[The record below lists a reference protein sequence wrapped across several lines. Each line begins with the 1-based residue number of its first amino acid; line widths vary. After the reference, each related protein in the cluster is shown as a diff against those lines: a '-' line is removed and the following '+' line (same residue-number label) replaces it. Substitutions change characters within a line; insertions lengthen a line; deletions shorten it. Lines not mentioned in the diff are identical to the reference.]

1 MRRAAGGAGGRESAS
16 LSKDAG
22 TSTWTHVAGICLV
35 AGAGLLAILL
45 SVIENESAPGR
56 LNAAPAETSIVRLPD
71 LAFDGTPEPLPT
83 PTPTPAPTP
92 APERTSLAGLRV
104 WSDGDSTSY
113 FVTVAFF
120 QIAAEQGGVPVR
132 AADYKISS
140 GLVNPAFFDWPAA
153 IANEMAAY
161 DPDVAVFMVGAND
174 AMQIRSYDDYAA
186 RVGALMDLMYR
197 PGRVVVWMGQPNMR
211 PDPAQGYSPALAQ
224 AIPPVNAV
232 FQAEAA
238 KRSWVRYVD
247 CYALTSYSEG
257 SYADVLPDE
266 NGVPQV
272 LRASDG
278 IHLTSAGGRRLALAA
293 VAAALR

>member
-1 MRRAAGGAGGRESAS
+1 MALES
-16 LSKDAG
+16 KPRG
-22 TSTWTHVAGICLV
+22 NRWTHVFGVSLV
-35 AGAGLLAILL
+35 AFSGLLAIAF
-45 SVIENESAPGR
+45 SVLEGESHTDRASA
-56 LNAAPAETSIVRLPD
+56 AAPATALIRVPD

-83 PTPTPAPTP
+83 PTPAPPPTP
-92 APERTSLAGLRV
+92 APQRTSLEGLRV

-113 FVTVAFF
+113 FMTVAFF
-120 QIAAEQGGVPVR
+120 QIAAEQGAIPVR
-132 AADYKISS
+132 GADYKISS
-140 GLVNPAFFDWPAA
+140 GLVNSTFFDWPGY
-153 IANEMAAY
+153 IATEMAAY

-174 AMQIRSYDDYAA
+174 AMQIRSYADYAA
-186 RVGALMDLMYR
+186 RVGAVMDEMYR
-197 PGRVVVWMGQPNMR
+197 PGRIVVWMGQPNMR
-211 PDPAQGYSPALAQ
+211 PDPAQGYNPALAQ
-224 AIPPVNAV
+224 AIPPVNEI

-247 CYALTSYSEG
+247 TWALTSYSEG

-278 IHLTSAGGRRLALAA
+278 IHFTPAGGRRLAFGA